1 MTIYGGTVTATGYQ
15 GAGIGGGS
23 SSSVDTNVNVIDSS
37 CGNGGTVTIY
47 GGTVNASG
55 TNGAGIGGG
64 SAATGYYAGQQYYVG
79 GGGTITINGGTVNA
93 TGTSGGIG
101 AGPNCGSRDFTNK
114 VTPKGTLK
122 GTSIGLITGTLV
134 PSLNTSSFTGL
145 IKNGGTYTVYGN
157 LSLDTLETPLSI
169 SEGENLSINGSLNIP
184 VGKTVT
190 VTNAGTIDCG
200 SGKFVNNGTLYLDN
214 SSTVNGTFGGSGV
227 FLISVDLP
235 DDTNDLTA
243 FPDTFTYT
251 GEDFAGQIFLG
262 TGGTQELGGK
272 TFWET
277 VRTDGWTI
285 TYAKDGQSTET
296 VIDAGEYTATFT
308 PPEGETITRTFT
320 VKRAAQTISA
330 PEIQSQSEGAVT
342 LKPVTGV
349 VGKVEYGYST
359 TNDAASI
366 DNWQESP
373 TFNDMTY
380 GTYYFFAKVT
390 GDSNH
395 EDAVS
400 STGTVVAFRE
410 ISSISITSNPTK
422 MLYTPGATLDLTG
435 LKITVTYT
443 DNSTAEVTWTAD
455 SGITTSIPNGT
466 SLTASHDGQTITITY
481 GGKTAVTDSLL
492 IYDEVPQQIDGVYQ
506 IGTVKELIWFAALVN
521 GTLTDGTEQNTAA
534 NAVLTADIDLGGRLW
549 APIASSTTFRSG
561 SFSVNGTTNTSYS
574 GIFDGQ
580 GHIISNFKIRTN
592 SDELT
597 SGLFGAVTGTIE
609 NLGIVNASFDNGGAY
624 DGRFGALCGLLVKD
638 RFTKTA
644 ATIQNCYVVGSSI
657 KASGRIAGA
666 VCGANYGGT
675 IEDCYECGNTVTAHN
690 RIGHLVGDNH
700 NDYDYNPMTGTVT
713 NCYSDTKLAGTQGGT
728 VNGGGVKD
736 AEEFASGEVAYLLNG
751 STSENVIW
759 YQNVDIGTKDNYP
772 VLDSTHGIVYC
783 IDEDTYSNN
792 PDATTEPTDISSA
805 TVTLDKNSFTYDGSE
820 QKPTVTVKLG
830 GKTLTADTH
839 YTVTYSGDGIN
850 VGSYSVT
857 VAGDGTYYTGTA
869 DEKPSYTIAQA
880 TVTPSISGNTTK
892 TYDGTTAATG
902 LTITLN
908 GVVSDDSVTAV
919 AASYTYDSANAS
931 ESKTVTASNITLSGE
946 DAGNYTLSA
955 TSAQTTGTIT
965 TADLT
970 VTADNQTKTYGD
982 TDPELTY
989 TATGLKGD
997 DTLTGALERNA
1008 GEDVGSYAITQGSL
1022 AAGSNYT
1029 LTFTGA
1035 NLTITARPV
1044 TLSWST
1050 PTSFTYDGSEHSVT
1064 AQVSNAVNGD
1074 TFTLTY
1080 ENNAKTDVG
1089 NYTAKVT
1096 GLGNTNYTLTGA
1108 TGVELT
1114 WSIGGASIAG
1124 ATVELN
1130 QNSFTYNGSE
1140 QKPTVTVK
1148 LGGKTLTEGSD
1159 YDVTYNGNCIDAG
1172 TYTVTVTG
1180 KGSYTG
1186 EATNKPSYT
1195 INKATPTLTWS
1206 EGSQTLPYTGSPAD
1220 ITAPTV
1226 NLVNNETYSGTIS
1239 YQYKASGES
1248 EYTDGLPTDVG
1259 TYTVMASIAA
1269 QGNYT
1274 EATSGELTLTIEGAA
1289 ATGTVTAVENLT
1301 YNGQAQNLV
1310 TAGAVTGGEIQYSLT
1325 GGDYYTDTIPTG
1337 TDAKTYTVWYKVV
1350 GDENHSDSAPTSV
1363 NVTIA
1368 KLPVELT
1375 WSNTDFTYD
1384 GSAKCPTATVSNKA
1398 NDTDEV
1404 NVTVSGGQTNAS
1416 DTAYTATA
1424 TDLTGAAAGNYTL
1437 TGCQNTS
1444 QEFTIA
1450 KADSNVNAPT
1460 NLTATYGSTLN
1471 DVTLPDGWAWD
1482 DAVTTSVGNVGN
1494 NTFSATYTPSD
1505 TTNYNTVNEDLT
1517 VTVSAKNITGADI
1530 TLGGSLTYTGQQQTQ
1545 QIASVTVDNMTVTYT
1560 VSGNTGT
1567 DAGDYTLT
1575 ITGTG
1580 NFTGEATQKWSI
1592 AKATYT
1598 GTTGVSGTVLAN
1610 YSGEVTLPDIP
1621 AGASYGTPTS
1631 SDVTSLSITDGVLH
1645 YTGGSGIVK
1654 GQTYTVTVP
1663 VNGGKNY
1670 NNYEITVTLTG
1681 TDKQVLNI
1689 TGITAQDGTYNG
1701 QAQTGYTGSP
1711 AADGYDG
1718 DFTVT
1723 YSTADGKAPTNAGTY
1738 TVTIAIPEDDAQ
1750 YVGSTDL
1757 QFTIA
1762 QKPLTVSVPSPSV
1775 YVGDSAPELVLTYTG
1790 LVDGERVT
1798 PSEAPVFTITND
1810 GTEITLE
1817 DAVKTAGTYTITWSN
1832 AGDTTFTGDAN
1843 YAIQTVTA
1851 GTLTV
1856 SVRSSGGTTTY
1867 PVQVEENSQNG
1878 GVQVSP
1884 KNAVPGTLVTVA
1896 PQPAPGYELATL
1908 SVLDQYGNEVDVNPL
1923 GNGNYSFKMP
1933 RSGVK
1938 VEATFYCTGSELCPT
1953 HHLADVLVKA
1963 WYHDAV
1969 DYVVE
1974 HGIMTGSSATTFDPN
1989 GTLSRAMVAQ
1999 ILYNLEGQPTVTGES
2014 TFTDVSGHWAIDA
2027 ITWAQ
2032 KTGVVDG
2039 YEDNTFRPE
2048 NNVTRQEFAQMMY
2061 NYAAYKDYD
2070 LSAKGDLSQFTDGD
2084 SVQEWAVTAMSWAN
2098 GNALINGHDD
2108 GTLEPGGTTTRA
2120 QAASILMR
2128 FDQNLVEN

>member
-1 MTIYGGTVTATGYQ
+1 MKRRLLSIFCALALCLGLLPATAWAADEVSYLAYSWDGSKLTSEMKSVTDYTLVASTDTAWGAAGETTWYVADGDVSISNRVDVNGSVNLLLKDDCELSPNFIIISAGSTLTIYAQTEGETAGKLVCNGIGTVGSTLIIHGGTVNATGTIGAGIGGRSRCEQGGTVTIYGGTVNASGSN

-64 SAATGYYAGQQYYVG
+64 SAAIGYYAGQQYYVGG

-101 AGPNCGSRDFTNK
+101 AGPNCGSKDFTNK

-214 SSTVNGTFGGSGV
+214 SGTVNGTFGGSGV

-549 APIASSTTFRSG
+549 APIASSTIFRSG

-657 KASGRIAGA
+657 AATRRIAGT

-675 IEDCYECGNTVTAHN
+675 IEDCYECGNTVTAHE

-700 NDYDYNPMTGTVT
+700 NDYDYNPMTGIVT

-772 VLDSTHGIVYC
+772 VLDSSHGIVYF
-783 IDEDTYSNN
+783 IEEEPVRYSND
-792 PDATTEPTDISSA
+792 PDATAEPTDISSA
-805 TVTLDKNSFTYDGSE
+805 TVTLSQNSFTYNGTE
-820 QKPTVTVKLG
+820 QKPTVIVVLG
-830 GKTLTADTH
+830 DKTLTADTH

-850 VGSYSVT
+850 
-857 VAGDGTYYTGTA
+857 
-869 DEKPSYTIAQA
+869 
-880 TVTPSISGNTTK
+880 
-892 TYDGTTAATG
+892 
-902 LTITLN
+902 
-908 GVVSDDSVTAV
+908 
-919 AASYTYDSANAS
+919 
-931 ESKTVTASNITLSGE
+931 
-946 DAGNYTLSA
+946 
-955 TSAQTTGTIT
+955 
-965 TADLT
+965 
-970 VTADNQTKTYGD
+970 
-982 TDPELTY
+982 
-989 TATGLKGD
+989 
-997 DTLTGALERNA
+997 
-1008 GEDVGSYAITQGSL
+1008 
-1022 AAGSNYT
+1022 
-1029 LTFTGA
+1029 
-1035 NLTITARPV
+1035 
-1044 TLSWST
+1044 
-1050 PTSFTYDGSEHSVT
+1050 
-1064 AQVSNAVNGD
+1064 
-1074 TFTLTY
+1074 
-1080 ENNAKTDVG
+1080 
-1089 NYTAKVT
+1089 
-1096 GLGNTNYTLTGA
+1096 
-1108 TGVELT
+1108 
-1114 WSIGGASIAG
+1114 
-1124 ATVELN
+1124 
-1130 QNSFTYNGSE
+1130 
-1140 QKPTVTVK
+1140 
-1148 LGGKTLTEGSD
+1148 
-1159 YDVTYNGNCIDAG
+1159 AG

-1180 KGSYTG
+1180 TGSYTG
-1186 EATNKPSYT
+1186 EANQTPTYT

-1239 YQYKASGES
+1239 YKYKTEDAGTYAE
-1248 EYTDGLPTDVG
+1248 GLPIDAG
-1259 TYTVMASIAA
+1259 TYTVMASIVA

-1274 EATSGELTLTIEGAA
+1274 AASGELTLTIKKAA
-1289 ATGTVTAVENLT
+1289 ASGTASAVAGLT

-1310 TAGAVTGGEIQYSLT
+1310 TAGNVTGGTMQYS
-1325 GGDYYTDTIPTG
+1325 TDGSNYSTAIPTG
-1337 TDAKTYTVWYKVV
+1337 TNVGEYSVWYYVK
-1350 GDENHSDSAPTSV
+1350 GDANHTDSTPASL

-1368 KLPVELT
+1368 QLPVELT

-1384 GSAKCPTATVSNKA
+1384 GSAKCPTAAVSNKVNTA
-1398 NDTDEV
+1398 DEV

-1424 TDLTGAAAGNYTL
+1424 TGLSGSDAANYTL
-1437 TGCQNTS
+1437 TGGQNIT
-1444 QEFTIA
+1444 QTFTIA
-1450 KADSNVNAPT
+1450 KANPDVNVPT
-1460 NLTATYGSTLN
+1460 GLTATYGDTLG
-1471 DVTLPDGWAWD
+1471 DVTLPEGWAWD
-1482 DAVTTSVGNVGN
+1482 APNTSVGNVGD
-1494 NTFSATYTPSD
+1494 NTFVAIFTPSD
-1505 TTNYNTVNEDLT
+1505 TVNYNTVTENLT
-1517 VTVSAKNITGADI
+1517 VTVSAKDITNAVI
-1530 TLGGSLTYTGQQQTQ
+1530 TLGDALTYTGQEQTQ

-1575 ITGTG
+1575 ISGTG

-1610 YSGEVTLPDIP
+1610 WPDKVTLPAIP
-1621 AGASYGTPTS
+1621 DGASYGAAS
-1631 SDVTSLSITDGVLH
+1631 YDGSDGAVKDLSIEGGVLS
-1645 YTGGSGIVK
+1645 YTGGESI
-1654 GQTYTVTVP
+1654 TVNQAYKITVQ
-1663 VNGGKNY
+1663 VDGGKNY
-1670 NNYEITVTLTG
+1670 EDYTITVTLTG
-1681 TDKQVLNI
+1681 SDKQTLTI
-1689 TGITAQDGTYNG
+1689 TGVTAQGGTYNG
-1701 QAQTGYTGSP
+1701 QAQAGYTGTPS
-1711 AADGYDG
+1711 AEGYTG

-1723 YSTADGKAPTNAGTY
+1723 YSPGDTTSPTNAGTY
-1738 TVTIAIPEDDAQ
+1738 TVTIAIPDSDPR
-1750 YVGSTDL
+1750 YVGRIVL
-1757 QFTIA
+1757 EFTIA
-1762 QKPLTVSVPSPSV
+1762 KKALTVSAPSPSV
-1775 YVGDSAPELVLTYTG
+1775 YVGDSAPELALTYTG
-1790 LVDGERVT
+1790 LVDGDSVT
-1798 PSEAPVFTITND
+1798 PSQEPDFTITKSDNTVID
-1810 GTEITLE
+1810 LE

-1832 AGDTTFTGDAN
+1832 AGNTTFPDGAN
-1843 YAIQTVTA
+1843 YAIQKKTT

-1856 SVRSSGGTTTY
+1856 SNRSSGGTTTY
-1867 PVQVEENSQNG
+1867 PVQVEENIQNG

-1884 KNAVPGTLVTVA
+1884 KNAVPGTLVTVT

-1974 HGIMTGSSATTFDPN
+1974 HGIMTGTSATTFEPN
-1989 GTLSRAMVAQ
+1989 TTLSRAMVAQ
-1999 ILYNLEGQPTVTGES
+1999 ILYNLEGQPAVEGES
-2014 TFTDVSGHWAIDA
+2014 TFTDASTHWAVDA

-2039 YEDNTFRPE
+2039 YENNTFRP
-2048 NNVTRQEFAQMMY
+2048 NQAVTREELAQMLY
-2061 NYAAYKDYD
+2061 NYAQYKKIT
-2070 LSAKGDLSQFTDGD
+2070 LPALGDLSKFPDGD
-2084 SVQEWAVTAMSWAN
+2084 KVSPWARTAMKWAT
-2098 GNALINGHDD
+2098 GLGVINGYEDS
-2108 GTLEPGGTTTRA
+2108 TLEPGGDSTRA